1 MAGRAL
7 GVLLAVAALG
17 AATARAADDDKTQ
30 PWKCFRTC
38 ARGCHHHH
46 DNGSS
51 ATVADFPSGDV
62 ANVFAVSAEC
72 KNGCQED
79 ACFKDL
85 PAISDTQCAMATCLS
100 HPHHNKK
107 KTACLKDC
115 CEKCFRNSPPA
126 PGPPTPGPPSPGP
139 PTPGPGPK
147 PPSPPN

>member
-7 GVLLAVAALG
+7 GVLLAVAVVALL
-17 AATARAADDDKTQ
+17 AAADDDKTQ

-51 ATVADFPSGDV
+51 ATVAEYFPSGD
-62 ANVFAVSAEC
+62 ANVSAVSAEC

-100 HPHHNKK
+100 HPHHSRK

-115 CEKCFRNSPPA
+115 CEKCFRSSPPA
-126 PGPPTPGPPSPGP
+126 PGP

>member
-7 GVLLAVAALG
+7 GVLLAVAALL

-100 HPHHNKK
+100 HPHRMCTAKAHKK
-107 KTACLKDC
+107 IDKQQFSTHTYTIWLS
-115 CEKCFRNSPPA
+115 N
-126 PGPPTPGPPSPGP
+126 
-139 PTPGPGPK
+139 
-147 PPSPPN
+147 

>member
-7 GVLLAVAALG
+7 GVLLAVAVVALL
-17 AATARAADDDKTQ
+17 AAADDDKTQ

-51 ATVADFPSGDV
+51 AAVAEYFHSGD
-62 ANVFAVSAEC
+62 ANVSAVSDEC

-100 HPHHNKK
+100 HPHRMCTVKAHRTIDKQQ
-107 KTACLKDC
+107 
-115 CEKCFRNSPPA
+115 FNSAQYGCSCVASPA
-126 PGPPTPGPPSPGP
+126 RFVIVLQIAER
-139 PTPGPGPK
+139 K
-147 PPSPPN
+147 RRA